1 MTNEQLIYKA
11 IDLTYQLKELLNEIS
26 TSEDSLV
33 DKLSLD
39 SLFNAD
45 EITNNINND
54 LIKLQ
59 NKIKGTNNEDY
70 E

>member
-1 MTNEQLIYKA
+1 MINEQLIEKA

-54 LIKLQ
+54 LIQLQ
-59 NKIKGTNNEDY
+59 NHIKGTNNDDY
-70 E
+70 

>member
-1 MTNEQLIYKA
+1 MANEQLIDKA
-11 IDLTYQLKELLNEIS
+11 IDLTYQLKELLNEIF

-59 NKIKGTNNEDY
+59 NNIKGTSNEDY
-70 E
+70 

>member
-1 MTNEQLIYKA
+1 MTNEQLIDKA

-26 TSEDSLV
+26 ANEDSLV

-59 NKIKGTNNEDY
+59 NNITGTNNEDY
-70 E
+70 

>member
-1 MTNEQLIYKA
+1 MTNEQLIDKA

>member
-1 MTNEQLIYKA
+1 MANEQLIDKA

-59 NKIKGTNNEDY
+59 NNIKGTSNEDY
-70 E
+70 

>member
-1 MTNEQLIYKA
+1 MTNEQLINKA

-26 TSEDSLV
+26 PNEDSLV

-59 NKIKGTNNEDY
+59 NNITGTNNEDY
-70 E
+70 

>member
-1 MTNEQLIYKA
+1 MTNEQLINKA

-26 TSEDSLV
+26 ANEDSLV

-59 NKIKGTNNEDY
+59 NNITGTNNEDY
-70 E
+70 